1 MNEYLLERTKSD
13 KSRKILVIGA
23 AVVDVIIQLDKLPK
37 TAEDVM
43 AEHKETVVGGC
54 AYNVSNILNQLHV
67 NYNLFAPVGKGSYG
81 DIVKAQLQKDGVPVL
96 LEDASGDNGWNL
108 SIVERDGERTFITI
122 PGIEIRWDASWFE
135 TLDLESYDYIYVSG
149 YELEGTS
156 GPVILDAL
164 SRRKSTGKIV
174 FDPGPRG
181 EFLETSILERIF
193 SMGTIVHANESEIKA
208 IMRENDAKEAAANL
222 VRRTGE
228 AVIVTLGGEGTLYCS
243 PDEKGFAETKP
254 VKVVDTIGA
263 GDAHTGAFIAGLAR
277 GYSLQQAC
285 ELGNVIAGI
294 VVQQQGGKLQL

>member
-1 MNEYLLERTKSD
+1 MNEYLLERAKSD

-23 AVVDVIIQLDKLPK
+23 AVVDVIIQLDKLPT

-67 NYNLFAPVGKGSYG
+67 NYSLFAPVGKGSYG

-122 PGIEIRWDASWFE
+122 PGIEIRWDAIWFE
-135 TLDLESYDYIYVSG
+135 TLDLDSYDYFYVSG

-156 GPVILDAL
+156 GPIILDAL
-164 SRRKSTGKIV
+164 SRRKTVGKIV

-193 SMGTIVHANESEIKA
+193 SMGTIVHANKSEIKA
-208 IMRENDAKEAAANL
+208 IMRENDAKEAAAKL
-222 VRRTGE
+222 ARRTGE

-243 PDEKGFAETKP
+243 PDEEGIAETEP

-285 ELGNVIAGI
+285 ELGNVIAGK